1 MAVKCQASSLL
12 GRWVLQQLLGG
23 EVRLQQ
29 WNQVEASWRAG
40 PSSWQCV
47 AAGDLYAPALQGS
60 PKICLGAVMLKL
72 AVYYMRTPSKIIQVP
87 SVKTRFGGL

>member
-1 MAVKCQASSLL
+1 MAGGAAAAWRRGQAAA
-12 GRWVLQQLLGG
+12 
-23 EVRLQQ
+23 
-29 WNQVEASWRAG
+29 VEASWRAG